1 MRRTVT
7 CPKDIS
13 IAAIDDFPW
22 ANAFTPRLTTIRQ
35 PVRQMAEEVVRL
47 LMRRISGEA
56 GEAVHTALQ
65 ASLIVRE
72 SCARHSDSLAA
83 KPATGRKKVAIK
95 R

>member
-1 MRRTVT
+1 LGLT

-47 LMRRISGEA
+47 LLRRIA
-56 GEAVHTALQ
+56 GEVGEPVHTVLE

-72 SCARHSDSLAA
+72 SCAPHPARVSA
-83 KPATGRKKVAIK
+83 KPAAARKSSGVK